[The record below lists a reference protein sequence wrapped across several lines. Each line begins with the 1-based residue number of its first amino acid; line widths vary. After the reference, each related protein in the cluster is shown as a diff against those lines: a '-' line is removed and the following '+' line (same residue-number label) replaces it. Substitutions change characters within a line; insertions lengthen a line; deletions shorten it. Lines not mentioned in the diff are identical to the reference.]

1 MLIYFIHCC
10 TVIKYL
16 YTYDIFLGALWGALE
31 NLNMIAQRIL
41 LANTT
46 NPTSIEYRSIHNGSE
61 LTLSEDLIR
70 LSRLTMILT
79 FKAVQDLGNADQLLS
94 LLNQDLIN
102 EEERQ
107 WLLAATPGELYHIN
121 MYFVLVI

>member
-31 NLNMIAQRIL
+31 NLNMLAQRIL

-121 MYFVLVI
+121 MCII

>member
-1 MLIYFIHCC
+1 MLNFFLCTAVLLLPAHIY
-10 TVIKYL
+10 V
-16 YTYDIFLGALWGALE
+16 IFLGALWGALE

-94 LLNQDLIN
+94 LLNQELIN

>member
-46 NPTSIEYRSIHNGSE
+46 NPTSIEYRLIQNGSE

-107 WLLAATPGELYHIN
+107 WLLAATPGELYHNN
-121 MYFVLVI
+121 MFIVLVI

>member
-121 MYFVLVI
+121 MCII

>member
-1 MLIYFIHCC
+1 
-10 TVIKYL
+10 
-16 YTYDIFLGALWGALE
+16 
-31 NLNMIAQRIL
+31 MIAQRIL